1 MVCMCKM
8 IISCLPCCAP
18 NEIGYGKI
26 NVEINSGIAVFSVF
40 FFLSLTVYLQL
51 ENVTS
56 CSWNDCE

>member
-1 MVCMCKM
+1 M

-40 FFLSLTVYLQL
+40 FSFTDSIFTTWECHKLFLEWLWVVKDS
-51 ENVTS
+51 
-56 CSWNDCE
+56 